1 MPEATEKNATLLK
14 RVTLAS
20 TLTALVLIAL
30 KLVTWLWTG
39 SVSML
44 ASLVDSA
51 MDAIASLINLLAVR
65 YALVPADE
73 EHRFGHGKAES
84 LAGLAQAAFISGSA
98 LFLLLHAVDR
108 ILHPAPV
115 QRTTLGIAVIVF
127 SLALTL
133 ALLTY
138 QRYVIRHTGSVAIR
152 ADALHY
158 ATDVL
163 SNLGVIAALLLA
175 RFGLPIFDP
184 ILAIAIAGYILI
196 GAWRIGRDSL
206 DHLMDRELDDAVR
219 ERIKQLALEHTE
231 VRGIHELR
239 TRRAGQTAF
248 IQLHLEMEPQ
258 LTLAEAHAIADMV
271 EAQIRAAV
279 PASDVII
286 HQDPWLG

>member
-1 MPEATEKNATLLK
+1 MSEATEKNATLLK

-51 MDAIASLINLLAVR
+51 MDAIASLINLLSVR
-65 YALVPADE
+65 YALVPADD

-175 RFGLPIFDP
+175 QFGLPIFDP

-239 TRRAGQTAF
+239 TRRAGQTSF

-279 PASDVII
+279 PTSDVII

>member
-1 MPEATEKNATLLK
+1 MSEATEKNATLLK

-65 YALVPADE
+65 YALVPADD

-175 RFGLPIFDP
+175 QFGLPIFDP

-219 ERIKQLALEHTE
+219 EGIKQLALEHTE

-239 TRRAGQTAF
+239 TRRAGQTSF

>member
-65 YALVPADE
+65 YALVPADDD
-73 EHRFGHGKAES
+73 HRFGHGKAES

-175 RFGLPIFDP
+175 QFGLPIFDP

-219 ERIKQLALEHTE
+219 EGIKQLALEHTE

-239 TRRAGQTAF
+239 TRRAGQTSF

>member
-65 YALVPADE
+65 YALVPADD

-175 RFGLPIFDP
+175 QFGLPIFDP

-279 PASDVII
+279 PTSDVII

>member
-65 YALVPADE
+65 YALVPADD

-175 RFGLPIFDP
+175 QFGLPIFDP

-219 ERIKQLALEHTE
+219 ERIKRLALEHTE

>member
-65 YALVPADE
+65 YALVPADDD
-73 EHRFGHGKAES
+73 HRFGHGKAES

-175 RFGLPIFDP
+175 QFGLPIFDP

-219 ERIKQLALEHTE
+219 QRIKQLALEHTE

-239 TRRAGQTAF
+239 TRRAGQTSF

>member
-1 MPEATEKNATLLK
+1 MPHVTAKNATLLK

-30 KLVTWLWTG
+30 KLATWLWTG

-65 YALVPADE
+65 YSLVPADD

-84 LAGLAQAAFISGSA
+84 LAGLAQAAFITGSA
-98 LFLLLHAVDR
+98 VFLLLHAIDR
-108 ILHPAPV
+108 ILHPLPV
-115 QRTTLGIAVIVF
+115 QRTTLGIAVIIF

-133 ALLTY
+133 ALLNY

-158 ATDVL
+158 ATDVF

-175 RFGLPIFDP
+175 QLGFPVFDP
-184 ILAIAIAGYILI
+184 IFAIAIAGYILF

-206 DHLMDRELDDAVR
+206 DHLMDRELDGAVR
-219 ERIKQLALEHTE
+219 EQIKRLALAHEA

-239 TRRAGQTAF
+239 TRQSGQMSF
-248 IQLHLEMEPQ
+248 IQLHLELDPL
-258 LTLAEAHAIADMV
+258 LTLAEAHAIGDTV
-271 EAQIRAAV
+271 EAEIRAAV
-279 PASDVII
+279 PAADVII
-286 HQDPWLG
+286 HQDPWPG

>member
-1 MPEATEKNATLLK
+1 MSEATEKNATLLK

-65 YALVPADE
+65 YALVPADD

-175 RFGLPIFDP
+175 QFGLPIFDP
-184 ILAIAIAGYILI
+184 ILAIAIAGYILT

-239 TRRAGQTAF
+239 TRRAGQTSF

-279 PASDVII
+279 PTSDVII

>member
-65 YALVPADE
+65 YALVPADD

-175 RFGLPIFDP
+175 QFGLPIFDP
-184 ILAIAIAGYILI
+184 ILAMAIAGYILI

>member
-65 YALVPADE
+65 YALVPADDD
-73 EHRFGHGKAES
+73 HRFGHGKAES

-175 RFGLPIFDP
+175 QFGLPIFDP

-239 TRRAGQTAF
+239 TRRAGQTSF

>member
-65 YALVPADE
+65 YALVPADD

-175 RFGLPIFDP
+175 QFGLPIFDP

-219 ERIKQLALEHTE
+219 EGIKQLALEHTE

-279 PASDVII
+279 PSSDVII

>member
-65 YALVPADE
+65 YALVPADD

-175 RFGLPIFDP
+175 QFGLPIFDP

-239 TRRAGQTAF
+239 TRRAGQTSF

>member
-65 YALVPADE
+65 YALVPADD

>member
-1 MPEATEKNATLLK
+1 MPEATEKNAILLK

-65 YALVPADE
+65 YALVPADD

-175 RFGLPIFDP
+175 QFGLPIFDP

-279 PASDVII
+279 PSSDVII

>member
-65 YALVPADE
+65 YALVPADD

-175 RFGLPIFDP
+175 QFGLPIFDP

-279 PASDVII
+279 PSSDVII

>member
-65 YALVPADE
+65 YALVPADDD
-73 EHRFGHGKAES
+73 HRFGHGKAES

-115 QRTTLGIAVIVF
+115 QRTTLGIAV
-127 SLALTL
+127 
-133 ALLTY
+133 
-138 QRYVIRHTGSVAIR
+138 
-152 ADALHY
+152 
-158 ATDVL
+158 
-163 SNLGVIAALLLA
+163 
-175 RFGLPIFDP
+175 
-184 ILAIAIAGYILI
+184 
-196 GAWRIGRDSL
+196 
-206 DHLMDRELDDAVR
+206 
-219 ERIKQLALEHTE
+219 
-231 VRGIHELR
+231 
-239 TRRAGQTAF
+239 
-248 IQLHLEMEPQ
+248 
-258 LTLAEAHAIADMV
+258 
-271 EAQIRAAV
+271 
-279 PASDVII
+279 
-286 HQDPWLG
+286 

>member
-1 MPEATEKNATLLK
+1 MPNITAKNATLLK

-65 YALVPADE
+65 YSLVPADD

-84 LAGLAQAAFISGSA
+84 LAGLAQAAFIAGSA
-98 LFLLLHAVDR
+98 VFLLLHATDR
-108 ILHPAPV
+108 ILHPQPV
-115 QRTTLGIAVIVF
+115 QRTTIGIAVIVF

-133 ALLTY
+133 ALLSY

-158 ATDVL
+158 ATDVF

-175 RFGLPIFDP
+175 QFGFPVFDP
-184 ILAIAIAGYILI
+184 IFAIAIAGYIMF

-219 ERIKQLALEHTE
+219 EKIERLALAHDA

-239 TRRAGQTAF
+239 TRRSGQMAF
-248 IQLHLEMEPQ
+248 IQLHLEMEPL
-258 LTLAEAHAIADMV
+258 LTLAEAHAIADTV
-271 EAQIRAAV
+271 EAEIRAAV
-279 PASDVII
+279 PEADVLI
-286 HQDPWLG
+286 HQDPWQG

>member
-65 YALVPADE
+65 YALVPADD

-206 DHLMDRELDDAVR
+206 DHLMDRELNDAVR

>member
-1 MPEATEKNATLLK
+1 MSEATEKNATLLK

-65 YALVPADE
+65 YALVPADD

-175 RFGLPIFDP
+175 QFGLPIFDP

>member
-65 YALVPADE
+65 YALVPADD

-175 RFGLPIFDP
+175 QFGLPIFDP

-219 ERIKQLALEHTE
+219 ERIKLLALEHTE

>member
-65 YALVPADE
+65 YALVPADD

-175 RFGLPIFDP
+175 QFGLPIFDP

>member
-1 MPEATEKNATLLK
+1 MSEATEKNATLLK

-65 YALVPADE
+65 YALVPADD

-175 RFGLPIFDP
+175 QFGLPIFDP

-239 TRRAGQTAF
+239 TRRAGQTSF

-279 PASDVII
+279 PTSDVII

>member
-1 MPEATEKNATLLK
+1 
-14 RVTLAS
+14 
-20 TLTALVLIAL
+20 
-30 KLVTWLWTG
+30 VTWLWTG

-65 YALVPADE
+65 YALVPADD

-175 RFGLPIFDP
+175 QFGLPIFDP

-219 ERIKQLALEHTE
+219 EGIKQLALEHTE

-239 TRRAGQTAF
+239 TRRAGQTSF

>member
-65 YALVPADE
+65 YALVPADDD
-73 EHRFGHGKAES
+73 HRFGHGKAES

-175 RFGLPIFDP
+175 QFGLPIFDP

-219 ERIKQLALEHTE
+219 EGIKQLALEHTE

-239 TRRAGQTAF
+239 TRRAGQTSF

-286 HQDPWLG
+286 HQDLWLG

>member
-1 MPEATEKNATLLK
+1 MSEATEKNATLLK

-65 YALVPADE
+65 YALVPADD

-175 RFGLPIFDP
+175 QFGLPIFDP

-279 PASDVII
+279 PTSDVII

>member
-1 MPEATEKNATLLK
+1 MSEATEKNATLLK

-65 YALVPADE
+65 YALVPADD

-175 RFGLPIFDP
+175 QFGLPIFDP

-219 ERIKQLALEHTE
+219 QRIKQLALEHTE

-239 TRRAGQTAF
+239 TRRAGQTSF

>member
-65 YALVPADE
+65 YALVPADDD
-73 EHRFGHGKAES
+73 HRFGHGKAES

-175 RFGLPIFDP
+175 QFGLPIFDP

-239 TRRAGQTAF
+239 TRRAGQTSF

-279 PASDVII
+279 PTSDVII

>member
-65 YALVPADE
+65 YALVPADD

-175 RFGLPIFDP
+175 QFGLPIFDP

-219 ERIKQLALEHTE
+219 ERIKRLALEHTE

-279 PASDVII
+279 PSSDVII